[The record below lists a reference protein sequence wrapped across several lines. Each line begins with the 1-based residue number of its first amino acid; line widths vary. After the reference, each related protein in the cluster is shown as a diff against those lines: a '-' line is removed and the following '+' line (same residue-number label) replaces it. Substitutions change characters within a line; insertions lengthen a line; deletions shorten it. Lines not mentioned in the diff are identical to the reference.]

1 MLSIPC
7 HCSDQIP
14 GRNILWWGGF
24 ILFWFLVPETL
35 VHCAQEAV
43 IGPAVFIMVDQKQKR
58 IPKPQPSSI
67 SFNPI
72 WAPDF
77 IDGASHISSWSFLAQ
92 FILSGKTPTDTE
104 KVICVFFIPI
114 KLIIQIYH
122 CTTQT
127 NQTSRS
133 L

>member
-1 MLSIPC
+1 M
-7 HCSDQIP
+7 
-14 GRNILWWGGF
+14 
-24 ILFWFLVPETL
+24 FWFLVPETL
-35 VHCAQEAV
+35 VHCAHEAV
-43 IGPAVFIMVDQKQKR
+43 IGPAVFIMVDQMEQKR
-58 IPKPQPSSI
+58 IPKLQPSSI

-92 FILSGKTPTDTE
+92 LILSGKTLTDTE
-104 KVICVFFIPI
+104 KVICVFFIAI

-122 CTTQT
+122 YTTQT
-127 NQTSRS
+127 NQTSWS

>member
-1 MLSIPC
+1 M
-7 HCSDQIP
+7 
-14 GRNILWWGGF
+14 
-24 ILFWFLVPETL
+24 FWFLVPETL

-92 FILSGKTPTDTE
+92 FILSEKTPTDTE
-104 KVICVFFIPI
+104 KVICVFHSNQIDNSDLP
-114 KLIIQIYH
+114 LHYSDQPDIQESVMDGYI
-122 CTTQT
+122 Q
-127 NQTSRS
+127 
-133 L
+133 